1 MSNNA
6 INISSV
12 SSAIISNENGVLSAT
27 SPMTSG
33 QMLIGSTGAAPVAT
47 SLTAG
52 PGVSILPGA
61 GALTIGAAGGNL
73 INIQYLTDVS
83 GTYTPT
89 AGTNKCIVLAVAGGG
104 GGAGT
109 ANAPTSNMRVG
120 GGGGGGAAAYKFYS
134 TVPAGSSYAVG
145 TGGAGG
151 AGNGNGVSGNPTTFN
166 NADMHVLGGS
176 GGLATGN
183 LTGFSTP
190 GGLVDPADNSDYAS
204 AGGASYYIT
213 FPGITFTALAGSVG
227 GASGLGV
234 GQGAFTIVGGS
245 GNATPGSTPT
255 GYGGGG
261 SGGISR
267 NAGGAA
273 PGGAGSRG
281 VCIVWEYS

>member
-6 INISSV
+6 ININSV
-12 SSAIISNENGVLSAT
+12 SSAVVINEEGVLVAT
-27 SPMTSG
+27 SPMTDG
-33 QMLIGSTGAAPVAT
+33 QILIGSTGSAPVSA

-52 PGVSILPGA
+52 PGIAILPGA
-61 GALTIGAAGGNL
+61 GALSIGAAGGNL

-89 AGTNKCIVLAVAGGG
+89 AGTSKCIVLAVAGGG

-109 ANAPTSNMRVG
+109 ANAPSSNMRVG

-134 TVPAGSSYAVG
+134 TVPAGSAYTVG
-145 TGGAGG
+145 NGGNGG
-151 AGNGNGVSGNPTTFN
+151 AGNGNGLNGSATTFN
-166 NADMHVLGGS
+166 NGDMNVLGGS
-176 GGLATGN
+176 GGLASGN

-190 GGLVDPADNSDYAS
+190 GGLVDPADNSNYSS
-204 AGGASYYIT
+204 AGGPSYYIT
-213 FPGITFTALAGSVG
+213 FPSLTFTSVVGSVG
-227 GASGLGV
+227 GVSGLGV
-234 GQGAFTIVGGS
+234 GQGSFTILGGS

-261 SGGISR
+261 SGGLSR
-267 NAGGAA
+267 NSGGAA
-273 PGGAGSRG
+273 VGGAGARG